1 MSDIDNYPNL
11 KDELLDQ
18 MVAKA
23 ITITGDF
30 FTFQARCLDQ
40 RSLAHYFLIYLS
52 EDEKKEFASEID
64 VSKIALDADAGLDQ
78 VSFAFGCEL
87 QNMLL
92 DHIQENFVDQM
103 QNYIDE
109 YWASKEY
116 E

>member
-1 MSDIDNYPNL
+1 MSDIDDYPNL

-30 FTFQARCLDQ
+30 FTFQAKCLDQ
-40 RSLAHYFLIYLS
+40 RSLAHYFLIDLS
-52 EDEKKEFASEID
+52 EDEKKDFASEID
-64 VSKIALDADAGLDQ
+64 VSKIALDSDAGLDQ

-87 QNMLL
+87 QNMLI

-103 QNYIDE
+103 QPYIDE
-109 YWASKEY
+109 YWATKEY